1 MPRQIVLNWSPPV
14 KKIREMKL
22 KLVNTTGHLIYMSKK
37 NKIIFSLSYAKKS
50 TRSKALLRDQDK

>member
-14 KKIREMKL
+14 KVIREMKL
-22 KLVNTTGHLIYMSKK
+22 KLVNTNEHLIYMSKK

-50 TRSKALLRDQDK
+50 TC